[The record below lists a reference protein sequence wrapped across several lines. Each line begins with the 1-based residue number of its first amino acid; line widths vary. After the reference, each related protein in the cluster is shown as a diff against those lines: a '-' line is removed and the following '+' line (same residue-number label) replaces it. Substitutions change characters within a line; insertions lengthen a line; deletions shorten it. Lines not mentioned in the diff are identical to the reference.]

1 MPIKFLNNVAV
12 DSSVLYVDTINNRV
26 GIGTAS
32 PSELLHIEGT
42 SPEVL
47 IKGTG
52 IYDPSVITMSNGSG
66 DSSFITNY
74 NNPGVKGLWLRYD
87 NGNTGDATIKVG
99 QNELLFDVNNGT
111 AMYINS
117 SRNVGINA
125 TSLYSKL
132 HIGNSSNSNNNL
144 LTMESSGPVWVH
156 LKTPS
161 NTQSQIGFGESQL
174 TKIQEVE

>member
-1 MPIKFLNNVAV
+1 MPIKFLNDVAV

-74 NNPGVKGLWLRYD
+74 NNPGVKGLWLKYD
-87 NGNTGDATIKVG
+87 NGSTGDATIKVG

-144 LTMESSGPVWVH
+144 LTMAYQVICDCKISCMIQLIRKEQWGRYF
-156 LKTPS
+156 LK
-161 NTQSQIGFGESQL
+161 
-174 TKIQEVE
+174 